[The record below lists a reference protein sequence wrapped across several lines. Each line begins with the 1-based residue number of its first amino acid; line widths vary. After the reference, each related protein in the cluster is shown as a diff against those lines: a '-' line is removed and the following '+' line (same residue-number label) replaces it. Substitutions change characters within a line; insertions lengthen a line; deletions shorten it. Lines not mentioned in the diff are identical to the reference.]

1 MMFIRL
7 MIAMLVSWVL
17 ITPLDAFDTY
27 YFSPDFVGSSARSV
41 RLGGLE
47 GMSYHADS
55 VFENPASL
63 YRIRQFSTSFFQT
76 TFMEEVVY
84 QNIAIAMKTRMG
96 VLGLGF
102 FNAGVDNIPKTE
114 KMDYSDYTEY
124 YVRYMFNYQNSLLKA
139 AYQFSFSDYLHFG
152 VSGSYFYSEFD
163 TVKASGY
170 NYDLGMVVDLGQL
183 DFSVLIK
190 NMMINNEVV
199 FTDSEIGDNSS
210 NDQSEKLSIQ
220 NIYSVNYRLRNYS
233 IMAQLKTVGA
243 QRELHR
249 SVAFQLNPR
258 FLPFIKG
265 SVAYKQFPLIVYEEG
280 MLGYSDKNSLVC
292 GVELN
297 LLGLNFNYA
306 YERSDHIEFE
316 HKNYFSVGL
325 TF

>member
-1 MMFIRL
+1 MLIRF
-7 MIAMLVSWVL
+7 MIAMVVSWVL

-102 FNAGVDNIPKTE
+102 FNAGVDNIPKTG

-152 VSGSYFYSEFD
+152 LSGSYFYSEFD

-210 NDQSEKLSIQ
+210 DDQSEKLSIQ
-220 NIYSVNYRLRNYS
+220 NIYSVNYKIRNFTMYG
-233 IMAQLKTVGA
+233 QFKTVGE
-243 QRELHR
+243 QRELHNTIGLQ
-249 SVAFQLNPR
+249 FNPR
-258 FLPFIKG
+258 FLPFLKG
-265 SVAYKQFPLIVYEEG
+265 SVAYKKYPLVAYEEG
-280 MLGYSDKNSLVC
+280 VLSMQDKNSMAFGL
-292 GVELN
+292 ELN
-297 LLGLNFNYA
+297 LSGLHFNYA
-306 YERSDHIEFE
+306 YERSDHIQFE

-325 TF
+325 SF